1 MESPPV
7 RLAII
12 SDDSSSNDDD
22 VRVRKR
28 KLLKKKAIDGYSISQ
43 ADKPPA
49 KRSKLTKCEPIK
61 INDQNNASVLPISTT
76 ITKSVLQSW
85 TEPQLLAE
93 IQNLDFQTSQNIIKL
108 FKNDNTIPF
117 ICRYRK
123 ELIGDMTPDM

>member
-1 MESPPV
+1 M
-7 RLAII
+7 
-12 SDDSSSNDDD
+12 SDDSSSNDED

-28 KLLKKKAIDGYSISQ
+28 KVLTKKAIDGYCLSQ

-49 KRSKLTKCEPIK
+49 KRPKITKTEPI
-61 INDQNNASVLPISTT
+61 NNNNKNNPSILPISTT
-76 ITKSVLQSW
+76 STKSALQSW

-108 FKNDNTIPF
+108 FKDDNTIPF